1 VKEKETKTV
10 FIDRALCDYDTEQ
23 ITMEARDHC
32 LTSFVRFPTLR
43 QWSESLLASRDMMTP
58 VEQFSFLLC
67 DVRKKNTRE
76 SAAVSGA
83 VCDVFLVAWEDWYK
97 DSFKAYISNTYI

>member
-1 VKEKETKTV
+1 
-10 FIDRALCDYDTEQ
+10 
-23 ITMEARDHC
+23 
-32 LTSFVRFPTLR
+32 
-43 QWSESLLASRDMMTP
+43 MMTP